1 MEDCMK
7 VDLNEAQAIIAEIQM
22 WHDEAQ
28 SLVFDAAD
36 KSKLSPNN
44 IELLKTRLSK
54 LKGEI
59 KDAAKYETLSR
70 RKIPNTDLE
79 QFFFGPAVRSTSAN
93 FRIRTD
99 TNPNSAA
106 WAQGLHEVEF
116 ELSYTLHN
124 LRAYLE
130 ANS

>member
-1 MEDCMK
+1 ME
-7 VDLNEAQAIIAEIQM
+7 VDASEAQAIIAEIQR

-28 SLVFDAAD
+28 SLVSDAAD
-36 KSKLSPNN
+36 KSKPSQNN
-44 IELLKTRLSK
+44 KDLLKDRLSK

-70 RKIPNTDLE
+70 RKRPTTDLE
-79 QFFFGPAVRSTSAN
+79 KFFFGPAVRSTSAN
-93 FRIRTD
+93 FRMRTD

-116 ELSYTLHN
+116 ELSYALHN
-124 LRAYLE
+124 LHAYLE
-130 ANS
+130 ENS

>member
-1 MEDCMK
+1 MDA
-7 VDLNEAQAIIAEIQM
+7 DLNEAQAIIAELQR

-28 SLVFDAAD
+28 NLVSDAVN
-36 KSKLSPNN
+36 KSELSPNN
-44 IELLKTRLSK
+44 KDLLKARLSK

-70 RKIPNTDLE
+70 RKRPNTDLE

-93 FRIRTD
+93 FRMRTD

-124 LRAYLE
+124 LHAYLE
-130 ANS
+130 EKS

>member
-1 MEDCMK
+1 ME
-7 VDLNEAQAIIAEIQM
+7 VDVIEAQAIIAEIQR
-22 WHDEAQ
+22 WHDEAK
-28 SLVFDAAD
+28 SLVSDAAD
-36 KSKLSPNN
+36 KSKLSPDNKD
-44 IELLKTRLSK
+44 LLKARLSK

-70 RKIPNTDLE
+70 RKRPITDLE

-93 FRIRTD
+93 FRMRTD

-124 LRAYLE
+124 LQAYLE
-130 ANS
+130 ENS

>member
-1 MEDCMK
+1 ME
-7 VDLNEAQAIIAEIQM
+7 VDVNEAQAIIAEIQR
-22 WHDEAQ
+22 WHDEAK
-28 SLVFDAAD
+28 SLVSDAAD
-36 KSKLSPNN
+36 NSKLSPNN
-44 IELLKTRLSK
+44 KEMLKARLSK
-54 LKGEI
+54 LKGAI

-70 RKIPNTDLE
+70 RKGPNTDLE

-93 FRIRTD
+93 FRMRTD

-124 LRAYLE
+124 LHAYLE
-130 ANS
+130 ENS